1 MDFNWNDIYKDFLNC
16 KNRSCSERDLQICIH
31 SVFRYYLRW
40 QNNIIAEESIPI
52 GATNTMRPDFVL
64 YKDELPQVVIEAKE
78 PNHKQTERN
87 QEQLFSYM
95 RQKKVDFGLY
105 IGEMIQLYYDVPT
118 DAEQPLLIFT
128 LDYNNDNKFGHSFV
142 SLFNYIDFNKEL
154 LVDFCTKRIREI
166 QLDNKLKLDRQK
178 LLSNEGCKLCESLLR
193 THFLSKGY
201 TEDNVNTILDNIE
214 IVLRNKEQPTQLE
227 SIHTTLKFA
236 PTTDQKQP
244 SKPRKKYSINGVG
257 SYCKN
262 GIAFELVKLYIK
274 DHPSSYHTIES
285 FFNRQI
291 PNYVLSKKEV
301 ELKEINSSDKTKD
314 QRWRK
319 NSPLESNDGI
329 VFYVTTQVGE
339 DCPIDFNDIVS
350 LSEKL
355 GYKIEQIS

>member
-16 KNRSCSERDLQICIH
+16 KNRSCSERDLQNCIH

-52 GATNTMRPDFVL
+52 GAANTMRPDFVL

-118 DAEQPLLIFT
+118 DVEQPLLIFT
-128 LDYNNDNKFGHSFV
+128 LDYNNDNQFGHSFV

-166 QLDNKLKLDRQK
+166 QLENKLKLDRQK

-201 TEDNVNTILDNIE
+201 TEDNINTILDNIE
-214 IVLRNKEQPTQLE
+214 IVLRNKEQSAQLE
-227 SIHTTLKFA
+227 SIHTTYKFT
-236 PTTDQKQP
+236 PTTDQKQFEQP
-244 SKPRKKYSINGVG
+244 KKRQKYSLNGHG
-257 SYCKN
+257 AYCKN
-262 GIAFELVKLYIK
+262 VTALELVKLYIK

-285 FFNRQI
+285 IFNSQI
-291 PNYVLSKKEV
+291 SYYVLSKEEV
-301 ELKEINSSDKTKD
+301 EYKEIHSYD
-314 QRWRK
+314 QNIYKRWHK
-319 NSPLESNDGI
+319 NSPLVSNDGVI
-329 VFYVTTQVGE
+329 FYVTTQIGNNFKY
-339 DCPIDFNDIVS
+339 IIS